1 MNKKVILLLTSN
13 YLKPSKEDLE
23 QLKDLYPEVEIIIRE
38 NSNYS
43 IEDIKKA
50 EIIVGRP
57 KVEDLKHA
65 KNLKWLQTPSAGCL
79 AYTYP
84 EIYANEEVILSNASG
99 TYGKQIS
106 DHVLGLII
114 SFNHNFPLYNKQKK
128 EHLWKGIFPE
138 KDIFES
144 TILIVGFGDIG
155 KHVAL
160 KTKALGMKTIVIKRT
175 KIEKPIYVDKL
186 GTTKDLKNY
195 IPEADY
201 ICLTLPLTPETINIF
216 DKECFS
222 LMKKDS
228 YFINIARGELV
239 DEKALIKALKN
250 EQIAGAGL
258 DVTMKEPL
266 ENESLLWDLENV
278 ILTPHTSGCSLNDS
292 KFVFNIF
299 KENLKN
305 YKKGLSLKNQVDFN
319 RKY

>member
-1 MNKKVILLLTSN
+1 MNKQVILLLTSE
-13 YLKPSKEDLE
+13 YLNPSKEEID
-23 QLKDLYPEVEIIIRE
+23 QLQDVYPEVEIIIRE
-38 NSNYS
+38 NSKYS

-57 KVEDLKHA
+57 KIEDLKHA

-79 AYTYP
+79 PYTYP
-84 EIYANEEVILSNASG
+84 EIYANEEVLLSNASG

-114 SFNHNFPLYNKQKK
+114 SFNHNFPLYNKQKQ

-155 KHVAL
+155 RHVAL

-175 KIEKPIYVDKL
+175 PIEKPIYVDKI
-186 GTTKDLKNY
+186 GITKDLKNF

-201 ICLTLPLTPETINIF
+201 ICLTLPLTPETVNLF
-216 DKECFS
+216 DEKCIS

-228 YFINIARGELV
+228 YFINIARGDLV

-250 EQIAGAGL
+250 KQIAGAGL

-266 ENESLLWDLENV
+266 EKESPLWDLENV
-278 ILTPHTSGCSLNDS
+278 ILTPHVSGCSFNDP
-292 KFVFNIF
+292 KVIFNIF
-299 KENLKN
+299 KANLQN
-305 YKKGLSLKNQVDFN
+305 YRTGQKLRNQVDFEI
-319 RKY
+319 KY